1 MTTCLVCHSEAV
13 DAFLDLNETAL
24 ANKFLR
30 PEETGTSEA
39 AYPLRV
45 GFCRDCNHV
54 QLMERV
60 PPQAMFDDYLYISSM
75 SDTLVAHLQGLAQ
88 AVSSRF
94 DLGADDLVVDVGCN
108 DGTLLKGFQ
117 AHAAKTLGVEPAAN
131 LAAMSREAGVEIVN
145 DYFGAKTAQAVLD
158 SHGPA
163 RAITLT
169 NVFPHLPFLDDF
181 MAGVQTLLADDG
193 VLVLEAHYL
202 QDLLAHRAFDTVYHE
217 HVSYWALR
225 PMMQLFERYGMEVI
239 DIARLPIHHGQ
250 IRVFAQRKGIGMP
263 AATVAT
269 LVEEEIA
276 AGLDR
281 FETFAQFGDGVLG
294 LKRDLWNLL
303 DNLAA
308 DGQKIA
314 AYGAPAKGS
323 TLLSFFGIG
332 PDTVPYIAD
341 KSPLKQGRV
350 TPGTH
355 IPVVSPAHIQED
367 KPDYMLLLAWNFA
380 DEIMAQQADYR
391 AAGGRFIIPVPEVR
405 VV

>member
-1 MTTCLVCHSEAV
+1 MTDCIVCGTTDVEE
-13 DAFLDLNETAL
+13 FLDLNKTAL

-30 PEETGTSEA
+30 PEDVDGAEP

-45 GFCRDCNHV
+45 GFCHECNHV

-60 PPQAMFDDYLYISSM
+60 PPHAMFDDYLYISSM
-75 SDTLVAHLQGLAQ
+75 SDTLVEHLQGLA
-88 AVSSRF
+88 ATVSGRF
-94 DLGADDLVVDVGCN
+94 ALTENDLVVDVGCN
-108 DGTLLKGFQ
+108 DGTLLKGFR
-117 AHAAKTLGVEPAAN
+117 ASGAKTLGVEPAAN
-131 LAAMSREAGVEIVN
+131 LAAMTRESGIDVVN
-145 DYFGAKTAQAVLD
+145 AYFGQETATALRAERGAAKV
-158 SHGPA
+158 
-163 RAITLT
+163 IVLT

-181 MAGVQTLLADDG
+181 MRGVDALLDNDG

-225 PMMQLFERYGMEVI
+225 PMMRLFAAYGMEVV
-239 DIARLPIHHGQ
+239 DVERLPIHHGQ
-250 IRVFAQRKGIGMP
+250 LRVFARRKGVETP
-263 AATVAT
+263 SPKVAALTAQE
-269 LVEEEIA
+269 VE

-281 FETFAQFGDGVLG
+281 FATFRAFADQVRG
-294 LKRDLWNLL
+294 LKDDLWRLL
-303 DNLAA
+303 EELSE
-308 DGQKIA
+308 DGRTVA

-323 TLLSFFGIG
+323 TLLSFFEIG
-332 PDTVPYIAD
+332 PDEVPYIAD

-355 IPVVSPAHIQED
+355 IPVVSPDRIATD
-367 KPDYMLLLAWNFA
+367 KPDYMILLAWNFA

-391 AAGGRFIIPVPEVR
+391 ARGGRFIIPVPEVR

>member
-117 AHAAKTLGVEPAAN
+117 AHGAKTLGVEPAAN

-181 MAGVQTLLADDG
+181 MAGVQTLLTDDG

>member
-1 MTTCLVCHSEAV
+1 
-13 DAFLDLNETAL
+13 
-24 ANKFLR
+24 
-30 PEETGTSEA
+30 
-39 AYPLRV
+39 
-45 GFCRDCNHV
+45 
-54 QLMERV
+54 
-60 PPQAMFDDYLYISSM
+60 
-75 SDTLVAHLQGLAQ
+75 
-88 AVSSRF
+88 
-94 DLGADDLVVDVGCN
+94 
-108 DGTLLKGFQ
+108 
-117 AHAAKTLGVEPAAN
+117 
-131 LAAMSREAGVEIVN
+131 
-145 DYFGAKTAQAVLD
+145 
-158 SHGPA
+158 
-163 RAITLT
+163 
-169 NVFPHLPFLDDF
+169 
-181 MAGVQTLLADDG
+181 
-193 VLVLEAHYL
+193 
-202 QDLLAHRAFDTVYHE
+202 
-217 HVSYWALR
+217 
-225 PMMQLFERYGMEVI
+225 MMRLFEHYGMEVI

>member
-117 AHAAKTLGVEPAAN
+117 AHGAKTLGVEPAAN

-225 PMMQLFERYGMEVI
+225 PMMRLFERYDMEVI

>member
-108 DGTLLKGFQ
+108 DGTLLKGFH
-117 AHAAKTLGVEPAAN
+117 AHGAKTLGVEPAAN

-181 MAGVQTLLADDG
+181 MAGVETLLADDG

-380 DEIMAQQADYR
+380 DEIMAQQDDYR

>member
-117 AHAAKTLGVEPAAN
+117 AHGAKTLGVEPAAN

-181 MAGVQTLLADDG
+181 MAGAQTLLADDG

-225 PMMQLFERYGMEVI
+225 PMMRLFERYGMEVV

-269 LVEEEIA
+269 LVEEETA

>member
-1 MTTCLVCHSEAV
+1 MTTCLVCHSAAV
-13 DAFLDLNETAL
+13 DAFLDLNQTAL

-30 PEETGTSEA
+30 PEETNATEA

-45 GFCRDCNHV
+45 GFCQDCNHV

-75 SDTLVAHLQGLAQ
+75 SDTLVAHLQGLAET
-88 AVSSRF
+88 VSSRF
-94 DLGADDLVVDVGCN
+94 ALTDDDLVVDVGCN

-117 AHAAKTLGVEPAAN
+117 SHGATTLGIEPAVN
-131 LAAMSREAGVEIVN
+131 LAAMSREAGVDVVN
-145 DYFGAKTAQAVLD
+145 AYFGAETAEAVRAA
-158 SHGPA
+158 HGPA
-163 RAITLT
+163 RVISLT

-181 MAGVQTLLADDG
+181 MTGVQTLLAEDG

-225 PMMQLFERYGMEVI
+225 PMMRLFERFDMEVV
-239 DIARLPIHHGQ
+239 DVARLPIHHGQ
-250 IRVFAQRKGIGMP
+250 IRVFAQRKGIGTP
-263 AATVAT
+263 TAAVPSLVA
-269 LVEEEIA
+269 EEHA
-276 AGLDR
+276 AGLDS
-281 FETFAQFGDGVLG
+281 FETFAQFGAGVLG
-294 LKRDLWNLL
+294 LKRDLWDLL
-303 DNLAA
+303 NKLAA
-308 DGQKIA
+308 DGQKVA

-323 TLLSFFGIG
+323 TLLSFFEIG
-332 PDTVPYIAD
+332 PETVPYIAD

-355 IPVVSPAHIQED
+355 IPVVSPSHIQED

-380 DEIMAQQADYR
+380 DEIMTQQADYR

>member
-117 AHAAKTLGVEPAAN
+117 AHGAKTLGVEPAAN

-341 KSPLKQGRV
+341 KSPLNDKCRPIVHRTFGK
-350 TPGTH
+350 PGGSDH
-355 IPVVSPAHIQED
+355 RGDVAI
-367 KPDYMLLLAWNFA
+367 
-380 DEIMAQQADYR
+380 QAD
-391 AAGGRFIIPVPEVR
+391 
-405 VV
+405 

>member
-117 AHAAKTLGVEPAAN
+117 AHGAKTLGVEPAAN

>member
-30 PEETGTSEA
+30 PEEAGKGET

-60 PPQAMFDDYLYISSM
+60 PPQAMFDDYLYTSSM
-75 SDTLVAHLQGLAQ
+75 SDTLVAHLQGLA
-88 AVSSRF
+88 ATVSTRF
-94 DLGADDLVVDVGCN
+94 DLSADDLVVDVGCN

-117 AHAAKTLGVEPAAN
+117 THGATTLGVEPAAN
-131 LAAMSREAGVEIVN
+131 LAAMSRDAGVEIVN
-145 DYFGAKTAQAVLD
+145 DYFGAKTAQNVLD
-158 SHGPA
+158 THGPA
-163 RAITLT
+163 QAITLT

-181 MAGVQTLLADDG
+181 MAGVKTLLADDG

-225 PMMQLFERYGMEVI
+225 PMIRLFERYDMEVI
-239 DIARLPIHHGQ
+239 DVARLPIHHGQ
-250 IRVFAQRKGIGMP
+250 IRVFAQRKGIAKP
-263 AATVAT
+263 APAVAA

-276 AGLDR
+276 AGLNR
-281 FETFAQFGDGVLG
+281 FETFAQFGDGVLD

-303 DNLAA
+303 DDLAA

-355 IPVVSPAHIQED
+355 IPVVSPARIQED